1 MGLDSEDGEVSM
13 SLRLNIGC
21 GGRRIPGYTGVD
33 VVKRPAADIVAPAGK
48 IPLADGSCEEIMA
61 IHLFEHL
68 LPWEAADVLKE
79 WHRLLAPGG
88 KLVLEMPDLKKC
100 CENILK
106 QLKGIEVMAGKH
118 PHQAGLWGLYGDD
131 RLRDPY
137 MLHRWGYTFKTIK
150 PILEEAG
157 FRNLQEFRTVYHP
170 IGRDVRDF
178 RVEAIK

>member
-1 MGLDSEDGEVSM
+1 M
-13 SLRLNIGC
+13 RLNIGC

-68 LPWEAADVLKE
+68 LPWEAPDVLKE

-106 QLKGIEVMAGKH
+106 ILKGGVVIAGKH
-118 PHQAGLWGLYGDD
+118 PDQAGMYGLYGDP
-131 RLRDPY
+131 RLEDVW
-137 MLHRWGYTFKTIK
+137 MLHRWSYTYQTIK
-150 PILEEAG
+150 PILEAAG
-157 FRNLQEFRTVYHP
+157 FNKVTEHVTVFHPVGRNL
-170 IGRDVRDF
+170 RDF
-178 RVEAIK
+178 RVEAIKP